1 MIMYRFIFQQ
11 WRNRKVTILL
21 IISGFFV
28 GSFVMSLGTSAS
40 VESLEYI
47 SDQQRGN
54 PEHQLDIS
62 LSGDGDWK
70 QQDMEKIVEKISEYG
85 EVQILSMG
93 NQYIAQY
100 ENNYPIV
107 PVLFEEEPNW
117 HIPLIEG
124 KYFSI
129 KDMKENKSVIIGN
142 SIAMEQN
149 IELGDKLVIDTNEF
163 NVIGIGGR
171 SSRETSWEHAIYMS
185 WANYVEIYED
195 SLFSTNGLHA
205 VTIHLESGKEKFI
218 EGSDKLIEEADQKGI
233 TIFYENISDVD
244 ASSFKNSLIVTII
257 ATVLVFTIAIIN
269 IIHLMLYWLVE
280 RKREIGIMKALGAN
294 NGYIAKTVLFEII
307 VIAIVGC
314 LLAIIV
320 QYLAMFLFAETPISK
335 EITFRVTWL
344 NLIYTMGVSLFF
356 GVIAAIVP
364 VLNAMRMEPIN
375 AINRT

>member
-1 MIMYRFIFQQ
+1 MYRFIFQQ